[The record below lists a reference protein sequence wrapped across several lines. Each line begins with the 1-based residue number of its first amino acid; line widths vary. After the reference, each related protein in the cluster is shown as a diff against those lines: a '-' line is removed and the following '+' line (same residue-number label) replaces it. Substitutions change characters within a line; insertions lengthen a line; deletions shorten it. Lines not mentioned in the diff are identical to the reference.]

1 MDFTGQGC
9 REQMEEARRGSDF
22 GGKSIEEFSEALAKY
37 LNSART
43 VHTTHMV
50 NMGCTDPVIHKGL
63 NYSSW
68 RLDFGQKRVRVVHD
82 GSARA
87 FVDYA
92 TGDVLKCAGF
102 NKPAKHARGNIY
114 DAHSGAQFEGPYGP
128 AYLR

>member
-1 MDFTGQGC
+1 MGA
-9 REQMEEARRGSDF
+9 ARGASF
-22 GGKSIEEFSEALAKY
+22 GADRLAETFAEALAKY
-37 LNSART
+37 LNAARA
-43 VHTTHMV
+43 VHTLHMTK
-50 NMGCTDPVIHKGL
+50 MGATDTALHKGL
-63 NYSSW
+63 GFASW

-114 DAHSGAQFEGPYGP
+114 DAHNGAQFEGPYGP